1 MSDALRNRGLL
12 DRLVE
17 SRRAMLGATVLGMF
31 GLVALFAD
39 LIACDGP
46 LVRSTASGIEVFPG
60 VDLVESEG
68 AASDPSQ
75 PSFEL
80 RSLHDYGPNL
90 TTRQPLSA
98 PSATHPLGTDQQGR
112 DIFAR
117 LIHGA
122 RAALGAGVVVAIL
135 GALLGGIAGALASQL
150 SRRVGQGLERVAQA
164 VDAFPALIVVAMFR
178 AIDDRSSTASV
189 IIGATVVQWA
199 TVARL
204 VRTEVQRLSAEDYV
218 LAARALGASR
228 TRILLRHLAPHLGPG
243 LISSAALG
251 LSAVVML
258 EATLSF
264 LGLGPAISGAS
275 WGEMLAE
282 GARNTGHGP
291 LFFWPA
297 LLLSLTVGS
306 AYLVAEGARAAF
318 DPVAKR
324 AVVTS
329 ATARSSTRGIPIPS
343 KLN

>member
-1 MSDALRNRGLL
+1 MSGHAAHGLL

-17 SRRAMLGATVLGMF
+17 SRRAILGATVLGVLA
-31 GLVALFAD
+31 LVALFAD

-46 LVRSTASGIEVFPG
+46 LVRNGADGLELFPG
-60 VDLVESEG
+60 VELIAEED
-68 AASDPSQ
+68 ASDTSRAA

-90 TTRQPLSA
+90 TTRQILSA
-98 PSATHPLGTDQQGR
+98 PSSTHPLGTDQEGR

-117 LIHGA
+117 LVHGA
-122 RAALGAGVVVAIL
+122 RAALGAGVVVALL
-135 GALLGGIAGALASQL
+135 GAMLGGIAGALASQL
-150 SRRVGQGLERVAQA
+150 SRRIGQGLERVAQA

-178 AIDDRSSTASV
+178 AIDDRSSTAAV

-218 LAARALGASR
+218 LAARAIGASR
-228 TRILLRHLAPHLGPG
+228 TRILLKHLVPHLAPG

-264 LGLGPAISGAS
+264 LGLGPVISGAS

-282 GARNTGHGP
+282 GARNAGHGP

-324 AVVTS
+324 AAIARAARTTS
-329 ATARSSTRGIPIPS
+329 
-343 KLN
+343 

>member
-1 MSDALRNRGLL
+1 MSDAGPRRRGLL

-17 SRRAMLGATVLGMF
+17 SRRAILGATVLGMF
-31 GLVALFAD
+31 ALVALFAD

-46 LVRSTASGIEVFPG
+46 LVRSTSNGIEVFPG
-60 VDLVESEG
+60 VDLVESADDEG
-68 AASDPSQ
+68 SHDS
-75 PSFEL
+75 SFAL
-80 RSLHDYGPNL
+80 RSLHAYGPNL
-90 TTRQPLSA
+90 TTRHPLAA
-98 PSATHPLGTDQQGR
+98 PNATHPFGTDQEGR

-117 LIHGA
+117 LVHGA

-135 GALLGGIAGALASQL
+135 GALLGGLAGALASQL
-150 SRRVGQGLERVAQA
+150 SRRIGQGLERVAQA

-228 TRILLRHLAPHLGPG
+228 TRILLRHLVPHLAPG

-264 LGLGPAISGAS
+264 LGLGPAIAGAS

-324 AVVTS
+324 AAVTS
-329 ATARSSTRGIPIPS
+329 ATARSSTRGIS
-343 KLN
+343 